1 VGRAGAGAGGAAR
14 TTGTTGTTGAVR
26 AGHAGTAGTARRGM
40 GRMRGA
46 RALTTGRTIA
56 LARAGRAA
64 ATLRRPVAG
73 RRLVRR
79 LVRLLMRGR
88 SLPMGAGRH
97 GVGNGSG
104 AGAGPISAG
113 SATDAVGVGAE
124 AGIGRRLATH
134 PAKLPF

>member
-1 VGRAGAGAGGAAR
+1 VGRAWAGAGGAAGATR
-14 TTGTTGTTGAVR
+14 TSGAVR
-26 AGHAGTAGTARRGM
+26 AGHARTAGTARHGV

-46 RALTTGRTIA
+46 RSRTASRTIA
-56 LARAGRAA
+56 LAGRAA
-64 ATLRRPVAG
+64 TTLWRPVAG
-73 RRLVRR
+73 RRLVRL
-79 LVRLLMRGR
+79 LVRGL

-97 GVGNGSG
+97 GVGDGSG